1 MENLKEELETLKKSL
16 EGSLDEKAKK
26 EISAQIE
33 AFEKKAEGKYAEDI
47 KAIKETLTKEF
58 TQTLDAL
65 KDDVKKLTDE
75 NAEFVKSTKVT
86 LDEKDAKIEEAL
98 TKMNRIQLEQRQ
110 ERTKGL
116 SDLIMEELSSEKQT
130 EHLKNFSRK
139 SKKDFNFD
147 IKAVTPVV
155 AGTVA
160 PYFAPFQ
167 GLPHEMEHA
176 RNYIPVSPT
185 ESDMIKYVQ
194 FTKGSGVITTVA
206 AGAVKPNINYTSTPV
221 EAPVRKIAGY
231 LEVQDEF
238 LEDVVGARDFLSQ
251 ELPQAYLDAED
262 QQIFKGLGTGTEL
275 SGLYS
280 VWAQALTLPK
290 GTVTAASNRWDKI
303 AAALAQ
309 IRRNL
314 RVGSAIW
321 ISPED
326 YMELLINKGTEAMYT
341 YPIIADA
348 NGRLSIGGTPIIQHT
363 VFTAGQG
370 LAGDFARGT
379 RIFQRMAWN
388 IRYTDSHAENFIS
401 NITTILIEGRIAL
414 PVYFPSSFVKIDF
427 TITT

>member
-1 MENLKEELETLKKSL
+1 MDLKEELEGFKKAL
-16 EGSLDEKAKK
+16 ETTLDEKAQK
-26 EISAQIE
+26 EIKSQIE
-33 AFEKKAEGKYAEDI
+33 EFEKKANGKFEQEV
-47 KAIKETLTKEF
+47 K
-58 TQTLDAL
+58 AL
-65 KDDVKKLTDE
+65 KEELVKSVKDLQDEVKKLTDE
-75 NAEFVKSTKVT
+75 QVEFAKATKVT
-86 LDEKDAKIEEAL
+86 LDEKDAKIEEAV
-98 TKMNRIQLEQRQ
+98 TKMNRIKAQDRE
-110 ERTKGL
+110 ERVRNLK
-116 SDLIMEELSSEKQT
+116 DLIYEELSSEKQT
-130 EHLKNFSRK
+130 AIMQDFS
-139 SKKDFNFD
+139 SKQKEFNFEV
-147 IKAVTPVV
+147 KAVTPVV

-167 GLPHEMEHA
+167 GLPHEAEHA

-185 ESDMIKYVQ
+185 QSDLIKYVQ
-194 FTKGSGVITTVA
+194 FTKGSGSIGTVA
-206 AGAVKPNINYTSTPV
+206 AGALKNNINYSSTPV

-238 LEDVVGARDFLSQ
+238 LEDVVGARDFLAT

-262 QQIFKGLGTGTEL
+262 LQIFKGTNTGQDL
-275 SGLYS
+275 AGLYS
-280 VWAQALTLPK
+280 IWAQALILPK

-326 YMELLINKGTEAMYT
+326 YMELLINKGTEMMYT

-348 NGRLSIGGTPIIQHT
+348 NGRLTIGGVPIIQHT

-388 IRYTDSHAENFIS
+388 IRYSDSHASNFTS

-414 PVYFPSSFVKIDF
+414 PVYFPESFVKIDF
-427 TITT
+427 TVTT

>member
-1 MENLKEELETLKKSL
+1 MDLAKELEDLKTSLSKSLSDEATKELGLKIAEFEQKANGKFEQEVKALKEELTKSV
-16 EGSLDEKAKK
+16 EKLQ
-26 EISAQIE
+26 EE
-33 AFEKKAEGKYAEDI
+33 
-47 KAIKETLTKEF
+47 
-58 TQTLDAL
+58 
-65 KDDVKKLTDE
+65 VKKLTDE
-75 NAEFVKSTKVT
+75 NAEFVKATKVT

-98 TKMNRIQLEQRQ
+98 TKMNRLKIEQRE
-110 ERTKGL
+110 ERAKGL
-116 SDLIMEELSSEKQT
+116 KDLIYEELSGEKQT
-130 EHLKNFSRK
+130 DIMQNFS
-139 SKKDFNFD
+139 SKAKEFNFEV
-147 IKAVTPVV
+147 KAVTPVV

-185 ESDMIKYVQ
+185 QSDLIKYVQ
-194 FTKGSGVITTVA
+194 FTKGDGNIGTVA
-206 AGAVKPNINYTSTPV
+206 AGALKPNINYSSTPV

-238 LEDVVGARDFLSQ
+238 LEDVVGARDFLAT

-262 QQIFKGLGTGTEL
+262 FQIFKGTNTGQDL
-275 SGLYS
+275 AGLYS
-280 VWAQALTLPK
+280 IWAQALTLPK

-303 AAALAQ
+303 AAALTQ

-326 YMELLINKGTEAMYT
+326 YMELLINKGTEMMYT

-388 IRYTDSHAENFIS
+388 IRYSDSHASNFTS

>member
-1 MENLKEELETLKKSL
+1 MDLAKELEDLKTSLSKSLSDEATKELGLKIAEFEQKANGKFEQEVKALKEELTKSV
-16 EGSLDEKAKK
+16 EKLQ
-26 EISAQIE
+26 EE
-33 AFEKKAEGKYAEDI
+33 
-47 KAIKETLTKEF
+47 
-58 TQTLDAL
+58 
-65 KDDVKKLTDE
+65 VKKLTDE
-75 NAEFVKSTKVT
+75 NAEFVKATKVT

-98 TKMNRIQLEQRQ
+98 TKMNRLKIEQRE
-110 ERTKGL
+110 ERAKGL
-116 SDLIMEELSSEKQT
+116 KDLIYEELSGEKQT
-130 EHLKNFSRK
+130 DIMQNFS
-139 SKKDFNFD
+139 SKAKEFNFEV
-147 IKAVTPVV
+147 KAVTPVV

-185 ESDMIKYVQ
+185 QSDLIKYVQ
-194 FTKGSGVITTVA
+194 FTKGAGNIGTVA
-206 AGAVKPNINYTSTPV
+206 AGALKPNINYSSTPV

-238 LEDVVGARDFLSQ
+238 LEDVVGARDFLAT

-262 QQIFKGLGTGTEL
+262 FQIFKGTNTGQDL
-275 SGLYS
+275 AGLYS
-280 VWAQALTLPK
+280 IWAQALTLPK

-303 AAALAQ
+303 AAALTQ

-326 YMELLINKGTEAMYT
+326 YMELLINKGTEMMYT

-388 IRYTDSHAENFIS
+388 IRYSDSHASNFTS